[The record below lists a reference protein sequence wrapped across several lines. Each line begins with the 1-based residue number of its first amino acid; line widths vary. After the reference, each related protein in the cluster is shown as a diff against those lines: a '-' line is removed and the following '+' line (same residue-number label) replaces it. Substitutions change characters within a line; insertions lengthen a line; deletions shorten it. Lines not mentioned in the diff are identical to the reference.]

1 MSQQIAIRIPEDE
14 LAALDAA
21 IARGSFPNRAAAVR
35 EALSRLL
42 RLEHERA
49 IDEAYRLG
57 YGAEP
62 QEEWVG
68 KVGLAAFASLVEV
81 EQKGEEPL

>member
-1 MSQQIAIRIPEDE
+1 MSQQIAIRNPDDE
-14 LAALDAA
+14 LAALDDA

-42 RLEHERA
+42 RLERERV
-49 IDEAYRLG
+49 IDEAYRRG

-68 KVGLAAFASLVEV
+68 EVGLAAFASLVEA

>member
-1 MSQQIAIRIPEDE
+1 MTQQIAIRIPDDE
-14 LAALDAA
+14 LAALDDA

-42 RLEHERA
+42 RLERERA
-49 IDEAYRLG
+49 IDEAYRRG

-68 KVGLAAFASLVEV
+68 EVGLAAFASLVEA

>member
-1 MSQQIAIRIPEDE
+1 MSQQIAIRIPGDD
-14 LAALDAA
+14 LAALDEA
-21 IARGSFPNRAAAVR
+21 IARGTFPNRAAAVR

-42 RLEHERA
+42 RSERERA
-49 IDEAYRLG
+49 IDEAYRRG

-68 KVGLAAFASLVEV
+68 EVGLAAFAALVEA
-81 EQKGEEPL
+81 EERGEEPL